1 MIGRL
6 LHRLMTSFLV
16 LIGVLWIGFMM
27 LQVLPADPAAV
38 IAGPTGTEAE
48 IEAIRRH
55 LGLDQPL
62 AAQFWMYLQRVAV
75 GDLGRSVINNASVAA
90 ELLRAAG
97 PTLELMLASMA
108 WAVPAGLLL
117 GAFAA
122 TRRGGVMDRAVMAL
136 SVAGVSVPVFWVGLL
151 MIQFAAAT
159 RFFPIQGRG
168 GPLWTAEGLSHII
181 LPATAL
187 GLILIGPTAR
197 MTRTALADTLSADY
211 VRTARA
217 KGASELR
224 VVADH
229 AMRTAWL
236 PIVTLLGL
244 QVGTLMGGAVVTE
257 TIFSWPGVGRLAVGA
272 IVSSDY
278 PLAQGAILFLATAF
292 IVVNIVVDL
301 LYGVLDPRVRRTA

>member
-6 LHRLMTSFLV
+6 LHRLLTSFLV
-16 LIGVLWIGFMM
+16 LVGVLWIGFLM

-48 IEAIRRH
+48 VQAIRRH

-62 AAQFWMYLQRVAV
+62 PVQFLLYLQRVAV
-75 GDLGRSVINNASVAA
+75 GDLGRSVINNASVAG
-90 ELLRAAG
+90 ELLAAAG
-97 PTLELMLASMA
+97 PTLELMLASML
-108 WAVPAGLLL
+108 WAVPAGLVM

-122 TRRGGVMDRAVMAL
+122 TRRGGVVDRLVMAI

-159 RFFPIQGRG
+159 KAFPIQGRG
-168 GPLWTAEGLSHII
+168 GPLWTPDGLSHIL

-187 GLILIGPTAR
+187 GLILVGPVAR
-197 MTRTALADTLSADY
+197 MTRTALADTLGADF

-217 KGASELR
+217 KGASEAR
-224 VVADH
+224 VIAGH
-229 AMRTAWL
+229 ALRTALL

-257 TIFSWPGVGRLAVGA
+257 TIFAWPGIGRLAVGA

-278 PLAQGAILFLATAF
+278 PMAQGAILFLAAAF
-292 IVVNIVVDL
+292 VVVNIIVDL
-301 LYGVLDPRVRRTA
+301 LYGLLDPRIRRLA